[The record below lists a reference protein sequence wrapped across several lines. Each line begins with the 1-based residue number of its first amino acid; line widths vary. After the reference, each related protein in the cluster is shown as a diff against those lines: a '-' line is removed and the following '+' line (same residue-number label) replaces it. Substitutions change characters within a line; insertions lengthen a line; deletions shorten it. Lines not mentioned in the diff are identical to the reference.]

1 MMAMTESFE
10 LHRPADLDRT
20 LEQTPHLV
28 ERLRAGDAEAG
39 ALLNR
44 VYREALVRFCWGY
57 LGSLDQAEDAV
68 QDICFKVLSAS
79 EVPDRFRSWLY
90 RIARNH
96 CVNLLRDRA
105 TRKDDR
111 RLPSASMPAD
121 TLTGHLTRLV
131 KDEAR
136 SRLLELVASLSDAQ
150 REVLRLRYVED
161 LSRSEIAE
169 VLGVPE
175 SVIKSRLFEGLKRLR
190 DSNASFG
197 PDAS

>member
-1 MMAMTESFE
+1 MTMTEPFE

-68 QDICFKVLSAS
+68 QDICFKALSAS

-111 RLPSASMPAD
+111 RLPSASAPAD

-136 SRLLELVASLSDAQ
+136 SKLLELVASLSDAQ

-169 VLGVPE
+169 VLGVSE
-175 SVIKSRLFEGLKRLR
+175 SVVKSRLFEGLKRLR
-190 DSNASFG
+190 DSNASFEQ
-197 PDAS
+197 D